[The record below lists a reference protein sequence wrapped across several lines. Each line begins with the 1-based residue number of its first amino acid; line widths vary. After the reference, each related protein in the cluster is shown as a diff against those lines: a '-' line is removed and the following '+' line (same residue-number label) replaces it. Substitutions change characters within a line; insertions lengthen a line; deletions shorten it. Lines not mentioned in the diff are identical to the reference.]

1 MGTQYSQYYS
11 LFPQNPQN
19 PQYSSISQNL
29 KQNPQNPQCSLLS
42 QNLRQNCQNLQYPL
56 FQRSLPP
63 HLHSKG
69 QESQRQHIVHKLSED
84 SFVKAPVPASNMKR
98 GELSHRDKQL
108 LELSDIGRAE
118 EVQNLL
124 RDHANPNVQDAKGET
139 PLHKAALKGHILVM
153 QHLLQ
158 AKANPYA
165 VTSNGETPMSY
176 AIKKSHLHAVKTL
189 VEFGYNVNHPCDL
202 ENKPPLAI
210 ACAYQH
216 VDIAKYLLAR
226 KALITDKA
234 IFIVKKLPVKEL
246 SREELKT
253 MKSAVQLEENVLVPH
268 KESIQ
273 ILIHAGADVRKI
285 LDIIIKRDDHYFNAG
300 KMTSHIWSEFS
311 TIETQLSRMQKDAE
325 GIIHKPR
332 IRKKKKAM
340 ISKLE
345 T

>member
-11 LFPQNPQN
+11 LFPQNPQ
-19 PQYSSISQNL
+19 YSSLSQNL
-29 KQNPQNPQCSLLS
+29 KQNPQCSLLS
-42 QNLRQNCQNLQYPL
+42 QNLRQNPRNLQYQL

-63 HLHSKG
+63 HLDSKG
-69 QESQRQHIVHKLSED
+69 QESQRQHIAHKLSED
-84 SFVKAPVPASNMKR
+84 SFASNKKR
-98 GELSHRDKQL
+98 GELSHIDKQL
-108 LELSDIGRAE
+108 LELSDIGRVE

-124 RDHANPNVQDAKGET
+124 KDRGNPNVQDAKGET

-153 QHLLQ
+153 ELLLQ

-165 VTSNGETPMSY
+165 VTLNGETPMSY
-176 AIKKSHLHAVKTL
+176 AIKKSHFYAVKTL
-189 VEFGYNVNHPCDL
+189 VEFGYKVNHPCDL
-202 ENKPPLAI
+202 EHKPPLAI

-246 SREELKT
+246 SRDELKT
-253 MKSAVQLEENVLVPH
+253 MESAVQLEENVLVPH

-273 ILIHAGADVRKI
+273 TLIRAGADTSKI
-285 LDIIIKRDDHYFNAG
+285 LDIIVKRDDHYFITG

-311 TIETQLSRMQKDAE
+311 TIEAQLSRMQKGAE
-325 GIIHKPR
+325 GIIRKPR
-332 IRKKKKAM
+332 IRQKKKAM
-340 ISKLE
+340 ISQLE